1 MTVLGRWLHYGGG
14 CIGEV
19 AVLGGTNVSVA
30 VCLQE
35 LVGNNPYDQNWRS
48 IVISVLVIVAVCGL
62 IALSIILVMPPV
74 IDVIIGDDFTFDDL
88 FDPQYKPRHFVSTWV
103 TDTNTFVYQSR
114 DGELV
119 AYNVDSNETTIIMDN
134 STLRHLNSKTVYVS
148 GDLQYV
154 LLACD
159 VEPLYRHSFSA
170 RYWIYNRFAANP
182 KDRLI
187 SLPQGV
193 SNEWDDKK
201 LQFAGWS
208 PTGHSLTFVYDNN
221 LFYQSSPRTTPTR
234 VTTSGKKTV
243 VFNGVPDWVYEE
255 EILESNS
262 AHWWSPD
269 GAYICYAQ
277 FNDSRVPRYTFPVYG
292 SGTNIYGDTAE
303 LAYPKAG
310 DDGKMVNPVAKLF
323 VIGTRNL
330 AIVQKQLLP
339 PDELTTG
346 GNYYFTR
353 VTWKDKKHVMVTWT
367 NRPQNKSYT
376 SICDAES
383 AECHVNM
390 VVRSS
395 ENWGWVE
402 SPKPWFVNGGRH
414 YVTILPQREG
424 ATGFW
429 RHIAMISAPF
439 GIEGVSTFVTQ
450 GSCDVTE
457 IVGYS
462 SKRHLIYYISTNYDP
477 RKRHLFQVS
486 IDDFGGGVR
495 PSRCLTCG
503 FPKNC
508 QYVSASFSHQA
519 HYFILKCLG
528 PGIPTYYLRSTLDDR
543 DIVLENNADL
553 AEKLLKKAIPTKEY
567 FEIPGED
574 GNTIWAQVYTPAVV
588 NKEHI
593 VRYPMLVHVYAG
605 PGTQMVTEQFQLD
618 YGTYLSSTQKVVY
631 VTIDGRGSKARG
643 DRHLHEVYRRL
654 GTVEVQD
661 QITAGRYL
669 KNHLEFVDRQRVA
682 IWGASYG
689 GFVSAHAVADS
700 DLYTC
705 GVAVAPVTDWRYYDT
720 IYTERYMGLANSNDN
735 FRGYDNANVSRKAD
749 QFKGKS
755 IMLIHGTADD
765 NVHFQHTAHLI
776 KALTEADVDYRIQL
790 YTDGNHAILSSDSNK
805 HFYRTVTNFLRN
817 ECWNGGKPREIKGDD
832 NV

>member
-1 MTVLGRWLHYGGG
+1 MEARVRGRTRYAR
-14 CIGEV
+14 V
-19 AVLGGTNVSVA
+19 AERNTDVVVGPTSLCRRSS
-30 VCLQE
+30 E

-48 IVISVLVIVAVCGL
+48 IVISVFVIVAVCGL
-62 IALSIILVMPPV
+62 IGLSIILVMPPV
-74 IDVIIGDDFTFDDL
+74 IDVIIGENFTFSDV
-88 FDPQYKPRHFVSTWV
+88 FDPQYKPRHVVSTWMA
-103 TDTNTFVYQSR
+103 DTNTFVYQPR
-114 DGELV
+114 EGELV
-119 AYNVDSNETTIIMDN
+119 AYDVESNATTVIINN
-134 STLRHLNSKTVYVS
+134 STFRHLNSKTFFVS
-148 GDLQYV
+148 GDLNYV

-159 VEPLYRHSFSA
+159 VEPLYRHSFDA
-170 RYWIYNRFAANP
+170 GYWIYDRFATKL
-182 KDRLI
+182 KDQLI
-187 SLPQGV
+187 SFPQGAL
-193 SNEWDDKK
+193 NEWKDKK

-208 PTGHSLTFVYDNN
+208 PAGHSLTFVYENN
-221 LFYQSSPRTTPTR
+221 LYYQSSPWTTPTR
-234 VTTSGKKTV
+234 ITTSGKKTI
-243 VFNGVPDWVYEE
+243 FNGVPDWVYEE

-277 FNDSRVPRYTFPVYG
+277 FNDSRVPRYQYPVYR
-292 SGTNIYGDTAE
+292 SGTNIYGDIVDI
-303 LAYPKAG
+303 AYPKAG
-310 DDGKMVNPVAKLF
+310 DDGKMVNPVVKLF

-339 PDELTTG
+339 PDELAAG
-346 GNYYFTR
+346 DYYFTR
-353 VTWKDKKHVMVTWT
+353 VTWKDKKHVMITWT

-383 AECHVNM
+383 TECHVNRI
-390 VVRSS
+390 VRSS

-402 SPKPWFVNGGRH
+402 NPKPWFVNEGRH

-424 ATGFW
+424 ASGFW
-429 RHIAMISAPF
+429 KHIAMISAPF
-439 GIEGVSTFVTQ
+439 GTEGVSTFLTQ

-457 IVGYS
+457 IVGYNS
-462 SKRHLIYYISTNYDP
+462 ERKLIYYISTNFNP

-486 IDDFGGGVR
+486 IDHFGGGVR

-503 FPKNC
+503 APKEC
-508 QYVSASFSHQA
+508 QYVSASFSQRG

-528 PGIPTYYLRSTLDDR
+528 PGVPTFYIRSTLDDR
-543 DIVLENNADL
+543 EILLENNQDL
-553 AEKLLKKAIPTKEY
+553 AEKLTKKAIPTKEY
-567 FEIPGED
+567 FEIKGD
-574 GNTIWAQVYTPAVV
+574 GGHTILAQVYTPVIV

-605 PGTQMVTEQFQLD
+605 PGTQTVTEQFQLD
-618 YGTYLSSTQKVVY
+618 YGTYMSSTHNVVY
-631 VTIDGRGSKARG
+631 VSIDGRGSGARG

-669 KNHLEFVDRQRVA
+669 KKHLHFVDRQRIA

-689 GFVSAHAVADS
+689 GYVTAHAVADS
-700 DLYTC
+700 DLYQC

-720 IYTERYMGLANSNDN
+720 VYTERYMGLANSNDN

-755 IMLIHGTADD
+755 IMLIHGTGDD

-790 YTDGNHAILSSDSNK
+790 YTDSNHEILSSNTDK
-805 HFYRTVTNFLRN
+805 HAYRTVTNFLTK
-817 ECWNGGKPREIKGDD
+817 ECWQGGKPREIKEDD